1 MPVLLKITAG
11 IITLLLALAMA
22 LTWNEARKE
31 VKFLCGN
38 FSAGVSKASV
48 IAQLETGHFLRYRQ
62 QATGPGALLTADSAY
77 TLGWFQ
83 CRITLDADGTVLK
96 AYYGAVE

>member
-1 MPVLLKITAG
+1 MPVPLKIATSIVA
-11 IITLLLALAMA
+11 LLLALAA
-22 LTWNEARKE
+22 TFTWNEARKE

-62 QATGPGALLTADSAY
+62 QATGAGALLTADSAY
-77 TLGWFQ
+77 TLGRLQ
-83 CRITLDADGTVLK
+83 CRITLDADGTVLE
-96 AYYGAVE
+96 AYYGTAE